1 LDVER
6 TLSEID
12 FFASHDFQQNLS
24 MLLYLWSKDNKDLSY
39 RQGMNEILAILVY
52 AFHCEMIED
61 GTVEGQE

>member
-1 LDVER
+1 
-6 TLSEID
+6 
-12 FFASHDFQQNLS
+12 

-61 GTVEGQE
+61 AIVEGQEPIDFTKPLTPIQI